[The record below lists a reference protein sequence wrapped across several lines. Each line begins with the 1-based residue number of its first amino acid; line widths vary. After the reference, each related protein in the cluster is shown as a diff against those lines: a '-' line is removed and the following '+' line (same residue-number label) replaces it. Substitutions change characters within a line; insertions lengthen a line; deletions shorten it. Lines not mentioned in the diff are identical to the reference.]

1 MIEARPLK
9 RWELAWELWQS
20 GLSTAEIGE
29 QLGIS
34 QGHAAVL
41 IVRGAERLRLP
52 GGWLHFTSQQVR
64 KC

>member
-1 MIEARPLK
+1 MIEARTLK
-9 RWELAWELWQS
+9 RWELVWELSQS
-20 GLSTAEIGE
+20 GLSAAEIGE

-52 GGWLHFTSQQVR
+52 SGWLNFAPQQVR